1 MQYVSTDEITVP
13 FSGASEYYD
22 NYFLDALEYFVLFLA
37 LTDFQKVELLA
48 NSATL
53 KQWFSVIEIV

>member
-53 KQWFSVIEIV
+53 KL